1 MSGGVKTLTVKPDEA
16 DMRVDRWFKARLPD
30 MPFARLQKAL
40 RKGEIRVDG
49 GRAKASD
56 RLQPGQKVRVP
67 PYQAA
72 DAAAAGGGKP
82 RGPDEQ
88 SADPKDAAFAR
99 GLVIHRN
106 PAILALNK
114 PAGLAVQGGSKT
126 TRHLDGMLAHLKFDA
141 PERPRLVHRLDKDTS
156 GVLLLARDRQTAA
169 KLGRSFKDRRTRKV
183 YWAVVVGVPDP
194 KAGTITLPL
203 SKAGAKGS
211 ERVEPDPE
219 NGQAAITDYVVLEN
233 AGTKAAL
240 VALWPRTG
248 RTHQLRAHMAA
259 IGTPILGD
267 GKYGGKAAFMEGE
280 LERGAGGGALH
291 LHAREITIP
300 PGLPGAGATI
310 TAQPPKAFRETLDLF
325 EFDPELSAA
334 EDPFEDFK
342 K

>member
-1 MSGGVKTLTVKPDEA
+1 MSGGVKTVTVAKDEGG
-16 DMRVDRWFKARLPD
+16 MRLDRWVKARFPD

-49 GRAKASD
+49 GRAKAAD
-56 RLQPGQKVRVP
+56 RVETGQAVRIP

-72 DAAAAGGGKP
+72 AKGAGAKPIDAAA
-82 RGPDEQ
+82 
-88 SADPKDAAFAR
+88 ADPKDAAFVR

-106 PAILALNK
+106 AGILALNK

-156 GVLLLARDRQTAA
+156 GVMLLARDRQIAA
-169 KLGRSFKDRRTRKV
+169 KLGRAFKDRRTRKI
-183 YWAVVVGVPDP
+183 YWAVTVGVPEP
-194 KAGTITLPL
+194 KAGTISLPL

-219 NGQAAITDYVVLEN
+219 EGQAAVTDYAVLEN
-233 AGTKAAL
+233 AGTKVGF

-267 GKYGGKAAFMEGE
+267 GKYGGSAAFLDGE
-280 LERGAGGGALH
+280 AAGREMH
-291 LHAREITIP
+291 LHAREITLP
-300 PGLPGAGATI
+300 PGVPDAGARI
-310 TAQPPKAFRETLDLF
+310 TAQPPKRFRDTLDTF
-325 EFDPELSAA
+325 GFDA
-334 EDPFEDFK
+334 EIADATDPFDDFG
-342 K
+342 